1 MNKQKYIT
9 VLMVFVIT
17 VFFSWGVQAEEFM
30 IVGSSTIQ
38 PLIEEARQFLAE
50 EIKGKIVIKGGG
62 SSVGIRQ
69 AIEGE
74 AEIGTA
80 SRALTEEEKEELEYT
95 TIGLDAL
102 AIIVNERVL

>member
-38 PLIEEARQFLAE
+38 PLIEEAR
-50 EIKGKIVIKGGG
+50 
-62 SSVGIRQ
+62 
-69 AIEGE
+69 
-74 AEIGTA
+74 
-80 SRALTEEEKEELEYT
+80 
-95 TIGLDAL
+95 
-102 AIIVNERVL
+102 